1 MSPDRARALAELT
14 PAPWLLYAD
23 RQRTDATPTEEPTD
37 SEGFSARQPK
47 PHDAARHGSER
58 CRSDATAADPY
69 PLGIPVMRGAGILS
83 IGGPVSNIE
92 LPDPRPL
99 TEDEVLIAVRAAGV
113 ANWDEVVRQGGWDV
127 GVAPPM
133 ALGVEAAGVVTA
145 VGAAVRDWAP
155 GNQVLTHPLPL
166 RAGGTWT
173 PQLIAPAALLARKPA
188 AMSWADAAAFPVPA
202 LTAEQALSEA
212 VMIKAGEA
220 LLIHGGGG
228 VTGGLLVAL
237 AAVRGARVTATASS
251 SSRARLQQLGA
262 AHVVDYRDPEWADA
276 AAATASADGFDAV
289 VNAVPGGA
297 ASVLRLVRDGGRLA
311 TITGDPPA
319 GERQVE
325 ITTLYVRPD
334 GSQLRA
340 LVELVEAGTLRT
352 ERGRVFPSA
361 AAAEAL
367 AAALS
372 GTGGHPVTLTF

>member
-1 MSPDRARALAELT
+1 
-14 PAPWLLYAD
+14 
-23 RQRTDATPTEEPTD
+23 
-37 SEGFSARQPK
+37 
-47 PHDAARHGSER
+47 
-58 CRSDATAADPY
+58 
-69 PLGIPVMRGAGILS
+69 MRGAGILR
-83 IGGPVSNIE
+83 IGGPVSEIE

-99 TEDEVLIAVRAAGV
+99 TDDEVLIAVRAAGV
-113 ANWDEVVRQGGWDV
+113 ANWDEIVRQGGWDV

-155 GNQVLTHPLPL
+155 GDHVLTHPLPL

-173 PQLIAPAALLARKPA
+173 PQLIAPAALLGRKPA

-212 VMIKAGEA
+212 VMVKAGET
-220 LLIHGGGG
+220 LLVHGGGG

-237 AAVRGARVTATASS
+237 AAVRGARVTATAGSTS
-251 SSRARLQQLGA
+251 HARLQQLGA
-262 AHVVDYRDPEWADA
+262 AHVVDYREPEWADA

-289 VNAVPGGA
+289 VNAAPGGA
-297 ASVLRLVRDGGRLA
+297 ASALRLVRDGGRLA

-319 GERQVE
+319 GEQQIE

-340 LVELVEAGTLRT
+340 LVELVEAGTLRI
-352 ERGRVFPSA
+352 EPARVFPAA